1 MRILVLDTNVAYAN
15 PTPRVLLSALAR
27 ESEVVFGGI
36 GYAADT
42 SNLRALE
49 RRVGRFDV
57 IVGQTWMFGAPGV
70 GQYGAFVPRDLRD
83 YPAPKVL
90 NLLQVDPYAIPEY
103 IYESCVKGADGVVS
117 TVASPQYRIP
127 DPCAAAA
134 RESWF
139 DPGLYMVRHPELID
153 ERWLMLPHCIADE
166 EFVPSGAI
174 SKRWDAIVPGIG
186 YRFRKEARDHLA
198 SRREFSLATLEGP
211 LQRVLYWAT
220 SDYRVQRH
228 VDLSSWFHGRFRAR
242 IAASRVG
249 ITCDGSVGYAI
260 RKFFE
265 IPAYRALLV
274 ARFFPDMGAL
284 GFKDEE
290 NCFAVDD
297 GSLSRLDDLVGF
309 AKSDSREAV
318 RILNAGQEL
327 IRERHSATVRAQQ
340 FLALLETL
348 CRGRLGGTRWRDG
361 RQIILAPGA
370 AVAL

>member
-1 MRILVLDTNVAYAN
+1 M
-15 PTPRVLLSALAR
+15 SALAR
-27 ESEVVFGGI
+27 EADIVFGGI

-57 IVGQTWMFGAPGV
+57 IVGQTWMFGAPGA

-103 IYESCVKGADGVVS
+103 IYESCVRGADAVVS

-127 DPCAAAA
+127 DPCAATE

-153 ERWLMLPHCIADE
+153 ERWLMLPHCAAE
-166 EFVPSGAI
+166 AEFVPHGAV

-198 SRREFSLATLEGP
+198 SRREFSLASLDSP
-211 LQRVLYWAT
+211 LQRFLYWAT

-228 VDLSSWFHGRFRAR
+228 IDLSAWFHSRFRNR

-265 IPAYRALLV
+265 IPAFGTLLV

-297 GSLSRLDDLVGF
+297 HSLGRLNEVLGF

-318 RILNAGQEL
+318 RILNAGQEM
-327 IRERHSATVRAQQ
+327 IRERHSATVRARQ
-340 FLALLETL
+340 FLVLLEAL
-348 CRGRLGGTRWRDG
+348 CLGKLSGTRWRDG
-361 RQIILAPGA
+361 QQIILASDVT
-370 AVAL
+370 VAL